1 MINYQLTVS
10 GLVQGVGFR
19 WSCLRLAQQLGVVGL
34 VKNLSTGQVY
44 IEVQG
49 NPNAVTKFINQ
60 VAKGPTPYA
69 QVCDIQQE
77 EASLKDYRSFTIRR

>member
-19 WSCLRLAQQLGVVGL
+19 WSCLQLAQRLGVVGL

-49 NPNAVTKFINQ
+49 NPTAVTKFINQ
-60 VAKGPTPYA
+60 IAKGPTPYA
-69 QVCDIQQE
+69 QVCDIQRE
-77 EASLKDYRSFTIRR
+77 EAPLKDYRSFTIRR